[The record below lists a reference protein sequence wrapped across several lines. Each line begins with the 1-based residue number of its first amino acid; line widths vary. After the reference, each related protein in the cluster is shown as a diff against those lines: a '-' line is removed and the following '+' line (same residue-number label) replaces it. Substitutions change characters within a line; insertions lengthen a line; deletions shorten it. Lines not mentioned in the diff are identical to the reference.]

1 MLWEIMRKTKI
12 FSQEIFE
19 NQVIGPNVIQ
29 VIQEIF
35 ENQVIL
41 PDWGVTNLLI
51 PKVAYPKMITQFW
64 LISLC
69 NSLYKVVSH
78 IILQHLKP
86 FIAMVINLCQA
97 GFVPGRQTSD
107 NIILA

>member
-1 MLWEIMRKTKI
+1 MRKTKI

-51 PKVAYPKMITQFW
+51 PKVAYPKMITQF
-64 LISLC
+64 
-69 NSLYKVVSH
+69 
-78 IILQHLKP
+78 
-86 FIAMVINLCQA
+86 
-97 GFVPGRQTSD
+97 
-107 NIILA
+107 